1 VQAPGQLK
9 ECLCSGGRR
18 TGGQMEQEG
27 PSQLQ
32 ERRSCISALMVP
44 LTEGPDGAL
53 DPAYSNCPAKTTFA
67 AKTTAS
73 SGSSS

>member
-1 VQAPGQLK
+1 
-9 ECLCSGGRR
+9 
-18 TGGQMEQEG
+18 MEQEG